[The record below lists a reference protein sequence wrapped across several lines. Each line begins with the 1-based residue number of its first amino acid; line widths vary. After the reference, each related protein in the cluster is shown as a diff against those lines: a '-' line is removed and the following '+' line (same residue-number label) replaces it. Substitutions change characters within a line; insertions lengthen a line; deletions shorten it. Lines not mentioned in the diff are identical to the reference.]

1 MGNTTYLAADA
12 KLPYC
17 RGCGHALVVRQLSR
31 ALEGLALPSRSIVLT
46 TDIGCVGLADS
57 LFPYVHTVH
66 TTHGRSTAMA
76 IGMALAEAVL
86 PASGLKPIVMI
97 GDGGAMIGL
106 LHLVHA
112 AQLNVDVT
120 VLVHNNFLFGMT
132 GGQHSAFTPLDWCT
146 STTPE
151 GNRVPPLDILA
162 LLRAAHAGFLDR
174 QFATDGDLNAVIAD
188 AIAYPGF
195 SLVEILEICTGY
207 GGLKNLSKG
216 AALHEVASRQGYA
229 IGRLEAEQPRPAFTK
244 LYRREI
250 EWKTTPLLVKDG
262 PGVVDRGVEAANHH
276 PLPPPPAEEG
286 NQLYD
291 REESRSASLQFA
303 GALDSRLK
311 VQDSKPLHIVIA
323 GTAGERVQSS
333 AALLCRAALSAG
345 LYTTQKNDNP
355 VTQGSGFS
363 LSEIC
368 LSPQPI
374 QYTGM
379 ESADVVIA
387 VSQDGWNELK
397 ANGTLDALTPGSL
410 LVLDSELESESPT
423 GQLLR
428 QPFRHDATP
437 KRAALAA
444 IAFWLG
450 KEPVVPNA
458 AWQSVLAALP
468 VERRADVTEAL
479 RIGANLA
486 RRGGAHAA

>member
-1 MGNTTYLAADA
+1 MENTSYLAADA

-31 ALEGLALPSRSIVLT
+31 ALEGLALPSRSLVLT

-76 IGMALAEAVL
+76 IGMALANAVL

-112 AQLNVDVT
+112 AQLNVDIT

-132 GGQHSAFTPLDWCT
+132 GGQHSAFTPLDWST

-151 GNRVPPLDILA
+151 GNRVPPLDLLA
-162 LLRAAHAGFLDR
+162 LLRAAHAGFLAR

-207 GGLKNLSKG
+207 GGLKNKSKG
-216 AALHEVASRQGYA
+216 AALREVADSQGYS
-229 IGRLEAEQPRPAFTK
+229 IGRTEAERPRPTFAQ
-244 LYRREI
+244 LYRIDI
-250 EWKTTPLLVKDG
+250 ESKAAPLLIKEG
-262 PGVVDRGVEAANHH
+262 SGVVDLRVDDAAHH

-286 NQLYD
+286 SQPQG
-291 REESRSASLQFA
+291 REESRPASLQHA
-303 GALDSRLK
+303 ASANSRLEIR
-311 VQDSKPLHIVIA
+311 DSKPLHIVIA

-345 LYTTQKNDNP
+345 LYATQKNDNP

-379 ESADVVIA
+379 ESADAVIA

-397 ANGTLDALTPGSL
+397 ANGTLAALASGTL
-410 LVLDSELESESPT
+410 LIIDSEIEIDSPT
-423 GQLLR
+423 GRLLR
-428 QPFRHDATP
+428 QPFRRDATP

-444 IAFWLG
+444 IGFWLG
-450 KEPVVPNA
+450 NEPVVPNA
-458 AWQSVLAALP
+458 AWDSVLDSLSI
-468 VERRADVTEAL
+468 ERRADVSEAL
-479 RIGANLA
+479 RIGANFA
-486 RRGGAHAA
+486 RQGDARAA

>member
-1 MGNTTYLAADA
+1 MMGNTTYLAADA

-31 ALEGLALPSRSIVLT
+31 ALEGLALPPRSVVLT

-57 LFPYVHTVH
+57 LFPYLHTVH

-112 AQLNVDVT
+112 AQLNVDIT

-132 GGQHSAFTPLDWCT
+132 GGQHSAFTPLDWST

-151 GNRVPPLDILA
+151 GNRVPPLDLLA
-162 LLRAAHAGFLDR
+162 LLRAAHAGFLAR
-174 QFATDGDLNAVIAD
+174 QFATDSDLNAVIAD

-207 GGLKNLSKG
+207 GGLKNKSKG
-216 AALHEVASRQGYA
+216 AALHEVAGRQGYS
-229 IGRLEAEQPRPAFTK
+229 IGRLEAEQPRPTFAE
-244 LYRREI
+244 LYRQEI
-250 EWKTTPLLVKDG
+250 EV
-262 PGVVDRGVEAANHH
+262 R
-276 PLPPPPAEEG
+276 PPRQPAHCHSE
-286 NQLYD
+286 
-291 REESRSASLQFA
+291 RSEESRPASLQHT
-303 GALDSRLK
+303 GAADSRFEI
-311 VQDSKPLHIVIA
+311 QDSKPLHIVIA

-333 AALLCRAALSAG
+333 AALLCRAALSTG

-387 VSQDGWNELK
+387 VSQDGWNELQ
-397 ANGTLDALTPGSL
+397 ANGTLAAVSPGTL
-410 LVLDSELESESPT
+410 LILDSELEIETPT
-423 GQLLR
+423 GRLLR
-428 QPFRHDATP
+428 QPFRRDATP

-450 KEPVVPNA
+450 NETVVSNT
-458 AWQSVLAALP
+458 AWESVLDSLP
-468 VERRADVTEAL
+468 VERRADVADAL

-486 RRGGAHAA
+486 RQGGAGAA